1 MKYFRRLLHFV
12 KPYTWKAVL
21 ALFSLALV
29 VGVDLMIPR
38 LIQRVIDDGISA
50 GNMSVIIST
59 GFLMVGAT
67 VLSAFI
73 MVLNSVL
80 SVHVG
85 EGFAR
90 DLRQALFQKVQNFS
104 FGNLDRIQTGQ
115 LLVRLTSDVNQTQR
129 VLQMFLR
136 MGTRAPLMGIGSL
149 ILMYTTNPNLALILV
164 PLLFIIAILIFLFAG
179 RLQQA
184 FMAVQQKLDSLNTVL
199 QENLAGVRV
208 VKAFARRKH
217 ENKRFG
223 VANEDLT
230 SQTITVMKMLA
241 YLLPT
246 IFLVMNLG
254 TLAVIWFGGLKTIQG
269 EMTIGAIMAFVNYL
283 SMTMFPLIM
292 LVMIIGVIAAA
303 AASAER
309 IVEVFDSPPEISDR
323 PAAQELINF
332 KGRVTFEHVSFH
344 YNGEE
349 SEDVLTDVNLD
360 IAPGEIVAILGST
373 GSGKTTLVNLIPRF
387 YDVTAGRILVDGVDI
402 RELSQQSL
410 QQKMGVVLQET
421 VLFSGS
427 VSDNIRYGRPEASDE
442 EVIAAAK
449 IAEVHDFI
457 MSLPDGYDTDVS
469 QRGTNLSGGQK
480 QRIAIARAL
489 VVQPTVLIFDD
500 STSSVD
506 VDTEARIQDELELVM
521 KDTTTFIIAQRISS
535 ALAADKIIILD
546 DGHIAA
552 AGTHTELMAGSPI
565 YQEIY
570 ASQLGNEG
578 MQHA

>member
-1 MKYFRRLLHFV
+1 MKYFRQLLYYA
-12 KPYTWKAVL
+12 KPYTRQAVL
-21 ALFSLALV
+21 ALISLALV

-38 LIQRVIDDGISA
+38 LLQHIIDEGISA
-50 GNMSVIIST
+50 GNMSVIINT
-59 GFLMVGAT
+59 GLMMVGAT
-67 VLSAFI
+67 VVSAFI

-80 SVHVG
+80 SVRVG

-115 LLVRLTSDVNQTQR
+115 LLVRLTSDVNQTQHL
-129 VLQMFLR
+129 LQMLIR
-136 MGTRAPLMGIGSL
+136 MGIRAPLMGIGSL
-149 ILMYTTNPNLALILV
+149 ILMYTTNPSLASILM
-164 PLLFIIAILIFLFAG
+164 PLLVIVAILLVLFAG
-179 RLQQA
+179 RLQKA
-184 FMAVQQKLDSLNTVL
+184 FMAVQQKLDRLNTVL

-208 VKAFARRKH
+208 VKAFVRRKH

-230 SQTITVMKMLA
+230 NQTINVMQMLA

-246 IFLVMNLG
+246 IFLMMNMG
-254 TLAVIWFGGLKTIQG
+254 TLAVIWFGGMKAIQG
-269 EMTIGAIMAFVNYL
+269 EMTIGAIMAFINYL
-283 SMTMFPLIM
+283 SMTLFPLLL
-292 LVMIIGVIAAA
+292 LVMIIGFIAAA
-303 AASAER
+303 SASAER
-309 IVEVFDSPPEISDR
+309 IVEVFDTESEIKDL
-323 PAAQELINF
+323 PAAQKLIDF

-344 YNGEE
+344 YNGDE
-349 SEDVLTDVNLD
+349 SEDVLNDVSLD
-360 IAPGEIVAILGST
+360 IAPGEVVAILGST

-387 YDVTAGRILVDGVDI
+387 YDVTAGRILADGVDI
-402 RELSQQSL
+402 RELSQESL
-410 QQKMGVVLQET
+410 QQKIGVVLQET

-427 VSDNIRYGRPEASDE
+427 VRDNIRYGRPTATDA

-457 MSLPDGYDTDVS
+457 ISLPDGYDTDVS

-489 VVQPTVLIFDD
+489 VVQPTILIFDD

-506 VDTEARIQDELELVM
+506 VDTESRIQDELEAVM
-521 KDTTTFIIAQRISS
+521 KDATTFIIAQRISS
-535 ALAADKIIILD
+535 ALTADKIIILD
-546 DGHIAA
+546 QGRIAA

-570 ASQLGNEG
+570 ASQLGNG
-578 MQHA
+578 GKQYA

>member
-50 GNMSVIIST
+50 GNMSVIVST

-269 EMTIGAIMAFVNYL
+269 EMSIGAIMAFVNYL

-427 VSDNIRYGRPEASDE
+427 VGDNIRYGRPEASDE

-457 MSLPDGYDTDVS
+457 MSLPDRYDTDVS

-489 VVQPTVLIFDD
+489 VIQPTVLIFDD
-500 STSSVD
+500 STSAVD

-535 ALAADKIIILD
+535 ALTADKIIILD

-570 ASQLGNEG
+570 ASQLGNER